1 MRISRRAAAL
11 MLLDAF
17 LVVLAIHLALWL
29 RFDGNIDQKYLTNAR
44 SLLPF
49 TILIYLLSFYGCR
62 LYSRMWSY
70 ASVRELVSVI
80 AATTAGSLAF
90 GCLVYMIDWHLL
102 PRSIHI
108 INWILVIS
116 LIGASRLGWRVVRHY
131 LWRSSPSQTHR
142 ALIVGAG
149 DAGAMV
155 ARELLNHGNG
165 VNLVP
170 VGFVDDDPAKQ
181 LLYLYGLKVL
191 GTREDIPALV
201 HKHRIENIIIA
212 MPSVS
217 AATVREILDICR
229 TTPAKLKI
237 LPGVYEIIDGRVN
250 VSKIRDV
257 ELEDLLHRDPVRLN
271 LEEIARYLNDKVV
284 LVTGAGG
291 SIGSE
296 LCRQICRF
304 RPRQL
309 ILLENSENN
318 LYEIDLELGDQH
330 PGINLVP
337 CLADIKDA
345 AKINLVFD
353 TYRPQVVFHAAAH
366 KHVPMM
372 EHNPDEAVKNN
383 VIGTRIVAEAAD
395 RFGAETFILISTD
408 KAVNPTSVM
417 GATKRIA
424 EMVIQHVGKNSQ
436 TRFAAVRFGNVL
448 GSRGSVV
455 PLFKKQIAR
464 GGPVTVTHPEMKRY
478 FMTIP
483 EAVQLVIQAG
493 ALARGGEIFVL
504 DMGEPVKIVDLARDL
519 IRLSGL
525 RPDEDIEIRF
535 KGVRPGEK
543 LFEEL
548 LTTEEGTDATAHERI
563 FIARANSIDFDKV
576 ENILFNKLQRGINLS
591 KKEVIA
597 MLKEM
602 VPEFQRSG
610 RSQIG

>member
-1 MRISRRAAAL
+1 
-11 MLLDAF
+11 
-17 LVVLAIHLALWL
+17 
-29 RFDGNIDQKYLTNAR
+29 
-44 SLLPF
+44 
-49 TILIYLLSFYGCR
+49 
-62 LYSRMWSY
+62 
-70 ASVRELVSVI
+70 
-80 AATTAGSLAF
+80 
-90 GCLVYMIDWHLL
+90 
-102 PRSIHI
+102 
-108 INWILVIS
+108 
-116 LIGASRLGWRVVRHY
+116 
-131 LWRSSPSQTHR
+131 
-142 ALIVGAG
+142 
-149 DAGAMV
+149 
-155 ARELLNHGNG
+155 
-165 VNLVP
+165 
-170 VGFVDDDPAKQ
+170 
-181 LLYLYGLKVL
+181 
-191 GTREDIPALV
+191 
-201 HKHRIENIIIA
+201 
-212 MPSVS
+212 
-217 AATVREILDICR
+217 
-229 TTPAKLKI
+229 
-237 LPGVYEIIDGRVN
+237 
-250 VSKIRDV
+250 
-257 ELEDLLHRDPVRLN
+257 LHRDPVRLN

-563 FIARANSIDFDKV
+563 FIAHANGIDLDKV
-576 ENILFNKLQRGINLS
+576 ENILFNKLQRGINLG

-602 VPEFQRSG
+602 VPEFQRSE
-610 RSQIG
+610 RSRIG